1 MELNTDIV
9 DTPPRDAASIVMLR
23 DSEAGL
29 QVLLV
34 RRHAQTAVLGGAC
47 VFPGGKLD
55 ADDSSDALL
64 ARLDHTPDELHAR
77 LAEPALAPRKAAA
90 CFVAAAREAFE
101 EAGVLFMQTDGPHA
115 AAVDAA
121 ACASLRAGEAFGALL
136 ARLNL
141 RLDSEALAPWSRW
154 ITPRQPSIM
163 RTRFD
168 TRFFLAAA
176 PAGQEATQDDYEV
189 TELLWRTPRAA
200 LEQYRDRVIDL
211 APPQIISLAHLAR
224 FATVQ
229 AALADARSRA
239 PALIAPEPFED
250 GGARVLTY
258 PGDARHSVRQRALPC
273 PTRLRYQNGLFL
285 PEQGFEALFAP

>member
-1 MELNTDIV
+1 MKLQTGTI

-23 DSEAGL
+23 DGQDGL

-55 ADDSSDALL
+55 DQDSSDAVLG
-64 ARLDHTPDELHAR
+64 RLDRTPGELHAR
-77 LAEPALAPRKAAA
+77 LAEPALAPRTAAA

-101 EAGVLFMQTDGPHA
+101 EVGVLYMREADRREPSPATNA
-115 AAVDAA
+115 A
-121 ACASLRAGEAFGALL
+121 ASLRAGEPFGTLL

-141 RLDSEALAPWSRW
+141 KLDSDALVPWSRW
-154 ITPRQPSIM
+154 ITPRQSSVM
-163 RTRFD
+163 TKRFD

-176 PAGQEATQDDYEV
+176 PAGQDAMHDGHEV

-200 LEQYRDRVIDL
+200 LEAYRDNAIDL

-224 FATVQ
+224 FASVQ
-229 AALADARSRA
+229 AALADAHSRA
-239 PALIAPEPFED
+239 PALIEPEPFDDD
-250 GGARVLTY
+250 GVRVLTY

-273 PTRLRYQNGLFL
+273 PTRLRYQNGRFL
-285 PEQGFEALFAP
+285 PEQGFEALFD